1 MLPVTSSGV
10 AGEQDTVPRIR
21 EQVVELKPGHFHKAD
36 AFPWFIP
43 GSPAIHHL
51 WMEVGGR
58 EEREEED
65 GERCVRESRSDAYS
79 SSRTPNVETMLP
91 T

>member
-1 MLPVTSSGV
+1 M
-10 AGEQDTVPRIR
+10 AGEQDTVLRIR
-21 EQVVELKPGHFHKAD
+21 EQVVDPKPGHFHKAD

-58 EEREEED
+58 EEREIYIELE
-65 GERCVRESRSDAYS
+65 GTYSHRCVRESRSDAYS